1 MSSIAGVRP
10 TGSSVPYAASKAAL
24 NHVTV
29 LLAKVVGPEVRVNA
43 VAPGL
48 IDTPWTQDWDV
59 VREAVRQI
67 APLKRSGRPEDVA
80 QVILDVAGAAYM
92 TGQVVVVDGGMTI
105 AT

>member
-1 MSSIAGVRP
+1 
-10 TGSSVPYAASKAAL
+10 
-24 NHVTV
+24 V
-29 LLAKVVGPEVRVNA
+29 LLAKVAGPEVRVNA

-59 VREAVRQI
+59 VREVVGQV

-80 QVILDVAGAAYM
+80 QVILDVAGSGYM
-92 TGQVVVVDGGMTI
+92 TGQVVVVDGGLTI